1 MGTRDQRVDAYIQ
14 SAAAFA
20 QPILTQFREAVH
32 ENCPEVEETIRWNC
46 PSFSYR
52 GLLGNMA
59 AFKAHCRIVFWKG
72 GLIRGAQETLG
83 RIEKLEDLP
92 PASELAAFVK
102 AAMQLNEQGA
112 KPSRAAKNA
121 RLARATKATKP
132 SAKE

>member
-1 MGTRDQRVDAYIQ
+1 MGTRDPRVDAYIE

-32 ENCPEVEETIRWNC
+32 ANCPEVEETIRWNC

-72 GLIRGAQETLG
+72 GLIPGAQETLG

-92 PASELAAFVK
+92 PKKELAAYVK
-102 AAMQLNEQGA
+102 AAVRLNEQGA
-112 KPSRAAKNA
+112 KPARRAKTAK
-121 RLARATKATKP
+121 K
-132 SAKE
+132 